1 MKTFLEIAVAVT
13 VVFVA
18 AVLGL
23 IAFISHKLRD

>member
-1 MKTFLEIAVAVT
+1 PIGV

-23 IAFISHKLRD
+23 YRATRRSAADRAS